1 MIGKKKNQE
10 RKIALPGGN
19 GYFIIRTRN
28 SSRFLLLVK
37 KTCLSEAV
45 LFSILFSCEN
55 SVQYETN
62 TRDETKMQASFAC
75 SSQESFECSENLI
88 V

>member
-1 MIGKKKNQE
+1 MSQKKNQE

-19 GYFIIRTRN
+19 GNFIIRTRN
-28 SSRFLLLVK
+28 SSPTPSQK
-37 KTCLSEAV
+37 NNACLEAV

-75 SSQESFECSENLI
+75 SSQESFGCSENLI